1 MVAEAIKKYR
11 QDEGVK
17 VDQNIPSSGGSF
29 LLKELESSSLLQ
41 YKSSTD
47 KFTVG
52 FITKEIVMENIRAT
66 NAFKYSADKDAVGT
80 RWRKAKC
87 SVEYLLQLQ
96 DYHQM

>member
-29 LLKELESSSLLQ
+29 LLKELESNSLLQ

-52 FITKEIVMENIRAT
+52 VITKELVMENVRAT
-66 NAFKYSADKDAVGT
+66 NAFKYSADKYAVGFV
-80 RWRKAKC
+80 A
-87 SVEYLLQLQ
+87 
-96 DYHQM
+96 D

>member
-52 FITKEIVMENIRAT
+52 VITKELVMENVRAT
-66 NAFKYSADKDAVGT
+66 NAFKYSADKYAVGFV
-80 RWRKAKC
+80 A
-87 SVEYLLQLQ
+87 
-96 DYHQM
+96 D

>member
-52 FITKEIVMENIRAT
+52 FITKELVMENVRAT
-66 NAFKYSADKDAVGT
+66 NAFKYSADKYAVGFV
-80 RWRKAKC
+80 A
-87 SVEYLLQLQ
+87 
-96 DYHQM
+96 D